1 MILIASAAPAIAT
14 PSPNAKLL
22 VVGASGGTGIGVHV
36 GVGVD
41 VGNRLTLADIA
52 YEDQSK
58 KTHTY
63 TGSRTDQKLLWYS
76 RARYRLYPL
85 MGTGWYQKLCKLALV
100 LAC

>member
-1 MILIASAAPAIAT
+1 M
-14 PSPNAKLL
+14 
-22 VVGASGGTGIGVHV
+22 
-36 GVGVD
+36 GVD
-41 VGNRLTLADIA
+41 PRLLEVNCKKMSDEWQC
-52 YEDQSK
+52 YKLKK